1 MTTTYT
7 VQKISV
13 IGMIRS
19 VIVDGDTSKEITE
32 KVIIQYP
39 EYLDRKIDQKGSE
52 DIARAQIRSEV
63 SARLGR
69 ETKDIIID
77 RSESTYRYS
86 LIVDDV
92 EDIEDTDFDDAT
104 VFIDTTKTD
113 RELDVSYIYI
123 IDVHYLT
130 PDGRK
135 VVKIGKAN
143 DIEKRIHQIYSV
155 ELGVYEPTLLYSWK
169 VQRPFKVEKGL
180 HDILDLAR
188 LNPKREL
195 FDAEY
200 VEKKMSMIEMIIEDF
215 VIN

>member
-1 MTTTYT
+1 MVTHER
-7 VQKISV
+7 QKITV
-13 IGMIRS
+13 IDMIKT
-19 VIVDGDTSKEITE
+19 VIVSGDTSKDISS
-32 KVIIQYP
+32 KVINRFP
-39 EYLDRKIDQKGSE
+39 EYLERKSTTGVHTTHPQS
-52 DIARAQIRSEV
+52 QIKAEITSNINKNEGKYFNINR
-63 SARLGR
+63 
-69 ETKDIIID
+69 T
-77 RSESTYRYS
+77 ESTYTYS
-86 LIVDDV
+86 LIK
-92 EDIEDTDFDDAT
+92 EDEDMNDINFDDNRA
-104 VFIDTTKTD
+104 IDITKTD

-155 ELGVYEPTLLYSWK
+155 ELGVYKPTLLHSWK

-195 FDAEY
+195 FDAKY
-200 VEKKMSMIEMIIEDF
+200 VEKKMSMIEMVIKDF
-215 VIN
+215 IVD

>member
-1 MTTTYT
+1 MVTHER
-7 VQKISV
+7 QKITV
-13 IGMIRS
+13 IDMIKT
-19 VIVDGDTSKEITE
+19 VIVSGDTSKDILS
-32 KVIIQYP
+32 KVINRFP
-39 EYLDRKIDQKGSE
+39 EYLERKSTTGAHTTHPQSQMKAEITSNINKNEGKYFN
-52 DIARAQIRSEV
+52 INR
-63 SARLGR
+63 
-69 ETKDIIID
+69 T
-77 RSESTYRYS
+77 ESTYTYS
-86 LIVDDV
+86 LIK
-92 EDIEDTDFDDAT
+92 EDEDMNDIDFDDNRA
-104 VFIDTTKTD
+104 IDITKTD

-155 ELGVYEPTLLYSWK
+155 ELGVYKPTLLHSWK

-195 FDAEY
+195 FDAKY
-200 VEKKMSMIEMIIEDF
+200 VEKKMSMIEMVIKDF
-215 VIN
+215 IVD